1 MNRRGFLGLLARAIA
16 TTLAAPAMPR
26 IVFSDGATR
35 TALPWDEICLATEK
49 WFAPAVIDQIFSQNP
64 LAGRLKEMSNA

>member
-1 MNRRGFLGLLARAIA
+1 
-16 TTLAAPAMPR
+16 MPR